1 MHRPL
6 ADTILATFH
15 LPPAENPGARLA
27 SFSTD
32 AWAATYRWLDASGLA
47 VYFLDRVKTLGLETS
62 LPATVLQRL
71 ERNLSDNRE
80 RTADNFAELARINR
94 ALTASGITFV
104 NLKGISLVPHACA
117 DPALRLQFDLD
128 LLIEMRQIQSCAVTL
143 AALNYVLTAVSG
155 SVWEFKAGAST
166 LPSVDDLYK
175 PKPQRCV
182 EIHFAPSQAA
192 PELAARREWST
203 WQEFSFPVLS
213 EPERFTAQAA
223 HVLKHMRG
231 EWIRLSWLLEFR
243 HSVLHWKDDR
253 AFWQQVREQAA
264 ADRELQTAIGAA
276 IALTTIAFGS
286 FAPEELTAWA
296 VDALDPRLQ
305 LWLDRYGRQ
314 SIMADF
320 PGTKLYLLQ
329 PDASPA
335 TGAAQR
341 RAKRHRLLP
350 LHNAPR
356 IVYGAAGPGIAPR
369 LRGWSAQMSFFL
381 FRLRFHFVEG
391 WRYLLEAPRWKKI
404 VATAQQPRP
413 PLVAADERGLL

>member
-6 ADTILATFH
+6 ADTILAIFH
-15 LPPAENPGARLA
+15 LPPAENHSARLA
-27 SFSTD
+27 PFSID
-32 AWAATYRWLDASGLA
+32 AWTATYRWLDSSGLA
-47 VYFLDRVKTLGLETS
+47 LYFLARVKALGLETS
-62 LPATVLQRL
+62 LPPTVLQRL
-71 ERNLSDNRE
+71 ERNFNDNRE
-80 RTADNFAELARINR
+80 RTGDNFAEFVRINH

-117 DPALRLQFDLD
+117 DPVLRLQLDLD

-143 AALNYVLTAVSG
+143 AALDYVLTAVSA

-166 LPSVDDLYK
+166 MPSVDDLYK

-182 EIHFAPSQAA
+182 EIHFAASQPALD
-192 PELAARREWST
+192 LAARREWST

-213 EPERFTAQAA
+213 GPERFIAQAM

-231 EWIRLSWLLEFR
+231 EWTRLSWLLEFR
-243 HSVLHWKDDR
+243 QSVLHWQDDG
-253 AFWQQVREQAA
+253 AFWQQVRGQAA
-264 ADRELQTAIGAA
+264 ADREVQTAIGAS

-314 SIMADF
+314 AVMAGY

-335 TGAAQR
+335 NNPAQR
-341 RAKRHRLLP
+341 RTKRHRLLP

-356 IVYGAAGPGIAPR
+356 VVYGTADQGIKGR
-369 LRGWSAQMSFFL
+369 LHGWSAQIEFFR
-381 FRLRFHFVEG
+381 FRLWFHFVEG

-413 PLVAADERGLL
+413 ALVAADERGLL

>member
-15 LPPAENPGARLA
+15 LPPAEDHGARLA
-27 SFSTD
+27 SFSAD
-32 AWAATYRWLDASGLA
+32 AWTGTYRWLDSSGLA
-47 VYFLDRVKTLGLETS
+47 LYFLDRLKALGLETS
-62 LPATVLQRL
+62 VPAPVLQRL
-71 ERNLSDNRE
+71 QRNFSDNRE
-80 RTADNFAELARINR
+80 RTADNFAEFVRINQ
-94 ALTASGITFV
+94 ALTAAGVTFV
-104 NLKGISLVPHACA
+104 NLKGISLAPHACE
-117 DPALRLQFDLD
+117 DPALRLQLDLD

-143 AALNYVLTAVSG
+143 GALNYVLTAVSA

-166 LPSVDDLYK
+166 MPSVDDLYK

-182 EIHFAPSQAA
+182 EVHFATTQPALD
-192 PELAARREWST
+192 LAGRREWST
-203 WQEFSFPVLS
+203 WKGFSFPVLS
-213 EPERFTAQAA
+213 DAERFIAQAV

-231 EWIRLSWLLEFR
+231 EWMRPSWLLEFR

-253 AFWQQVREQAA
+253 AFWQQVRERAA

-276 IALTTIAFGS
+276 IALATIAFGS

-314 SIMADF
+314 VIMAGY

-329 PDASPA
+329 PDALPA
-335 TGAAQR
+335 TAQR
-341 RAKRHRLLP
+341 RTKRHKLLP

-356 IVYGAAGPGIAPR
+356 VVHGTAQQGIKAR
-369 LRGWSAQMSFFL
+369 LHGWSAQIEFFR
-381 FRLRFHFVEG
+381 FRLCFHFVEG
-391 WRYLLEAPRWKKI
+391 LRYLLEAPRWKKI
-404 VATAQQPRP
+404 VASAEQPRP
-413 PLVAADERGLL
+413 ALVAADERGLL

>member
-15 LPPAENPGARLA
+15 LPLAEDHGAHLA
-27 SFSTD
+27 SFSTET
-32 AWAATYRWLDASGLA
+32 WTATYRWLDASGLA
-47 VYFLDRVKTLGLETS
+47 IYFLDRLKTLGLEIS
-62 LPATVLQRL
+62 LPPSVLQRL
-71 ERNLSDNRE
+71 ERNLSDNRD
-80 RTADNFAELARINR
+80 RITDNFAEFVRINQ
-94 ALTASGITFV
+94 ALTTAGVTFV

-143 AALNYVLTAVSG
+143 AALDYVLTAVSA

-166 LPSVDDLYK
+166 LPSLDDLYK

-182 EIHFAPSQAA
+182 EVHFTPSQ
-192 PELAARREWST
+192 PPLDLAARREWST
-203 WQEFSFPVLS
+203 WQEFSFPVLG
-213 EPERFTAQAA
+213 EPERFIAQAA

-231 EWIRLSWLLEFR
+231 EWMRLSWLLEFR
-243 HSVLHWKDDR
+243 HSVLHWKEDR

-264 ADRELQTAIGAA
+264 ADRELQTALGAA
-276 IALTTIAFGS
+276 IALTTIAFGT

-296 VDALDPRLQ
+296 IDALDPRLQ

-329 PDASPA
+329 PDALPA
-335 TGAAQR
+335 TDAAQR
-341 RAKRHRLLP
+341 RTKRHRLLP

-356 IVYGAAGPGIAPR
+356 IVYGAAGQGRGTR
-369 LRGWSAQMSFFL
+369 LRASSAQISFFL

-413 PLVAADERGLL
+413 ALVAADERGLL

>member
-15 LPPAENPGARLA
+15 LPPAENHGARLA

-32 AWAATYRWLDASGLA
+32 AWTGTYRWLDASGLA
-47 VYFLDRVKTLGLETS
+47 LYFLDRVKTLGLETS

-80 RTADNFAELARINR
+80 RTEDNFAEFVRINQ
-94 ALTASGITFV
+94 ALTTAGITFV
-104 NLKGISLVPHACA
+104 NLKGFSLVPHACA
-117 DPALRLQFDLD
+117 DPALRLQLDLD

-143 AALNYVLTAVSG
+143 AALNYVLTAVSA

-166 LPSVDDLYK
+166 MPSVGDLYR
-175 PKPQRCV
+175 PKPQRSV
-182 EIHFAPSQAA
+182 EIHFAASQSAQD
-192 PELAARREWST
+192 LAARQEWST
-203 WQEFSFPVLS
+203 WQEFSFPVLGRA
-213 EPERFTAQAA
+213 ERFIAQAV
-223 HVLKHMRG
+223 HVLKHLRG
-231 EWIRLSWLLEFR
+231 EWMRPSWLLEFR
-243 HSVLHWKDDR
+243 HSVLHWKNDR
-253 AFWQQVREQAA
+253 SFWQQVREQAA

-276 IALTTIAFGS
+276 IALTTIAFGT

-305 LWLDRYGRQ
+305 LWLDRYGRKV
-314 SIMADF
+314 IMAGY

-335 TGAAQR
+335 NNFAQHR
-341 RAKRHRLLP
+341 TKRHRLLP

-356 IVYGAAGPGIAPR
+356 VVYGTAEQGIKAR
-369 LRGWSAQMSFFL
+369 LHGWSAQMEFFR
-381 FRLRFHFVEG
+381 FRLWFHFVEG
-391 WRYLLEAPRWKKI
+391 LRYLLEAPRWKKI
-404 VATAQQPRP
+404 VATAQQPRSA
-413 PLVAADERGLL
+413 LVAADERGLL